1 MMEETMTRYELTFKE
16 IWPGSRGL
24 YPSYTE
30 AGFSIAE
37 SYKHLIGDSNAP
49 AAATALDNDS
59 YVTQFKKYLIYRCLN
74 GVMKVKYDE
83 DFTNEEK
90 LAKLVQVM
98 YWLTAT
104 SVVHEKVLKAIDG
117 IDDFMKVIESSDI
130 TRFNDTPQSAN
141 PDEDG
146 FTTNITKSTHYDAGG
161 TPLERLQE
169 IKNLFDNELEIWCD
183 EFVNAFIIM

>member
-1 MMEETMTRYELTFKE
+1 MEETNRYELTFKE
-16 IWPGSRGL
+16 IWPGDRGI
-24 YPSYTE
+24 YPYYHAAS
-30 AGFSIAE
+30 FSIAE
-37 SYKHLIGDSNAP
+37 SYKYLIGDSNVP
-49 AAATALDNDS
+49 TAATALDNDS

-117 IDDFMKVIESSDI
+117 IDDFMKVIESSDV

-146 FTTNITKSTHYDAGG
+146 FTTTLTSSTHSEDGG

-183 EFVNAFIIM
+183 EFVNTFIIM